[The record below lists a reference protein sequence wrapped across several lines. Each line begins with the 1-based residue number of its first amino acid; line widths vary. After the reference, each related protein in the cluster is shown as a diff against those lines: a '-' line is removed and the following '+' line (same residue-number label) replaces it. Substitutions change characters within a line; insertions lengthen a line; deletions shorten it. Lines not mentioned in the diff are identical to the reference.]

1 MLPLLLLLQGPDY
14 ASTTPLHGTILKL
27 LDSVSGSVVATASN
41 QLDVPCTP
49 GQVGVSSGSWIM
61 GQVGP
66 GRMVAALTGRGR
78 LP

>member
-1 MLPLLLLLQGPDY
+1 MLPLLLLLQGANP
-14 ASTTPLHGTILKL
+14 ASVTPLYSTIVKL
-27 LDSVSGSVVATASN
+27 LDSESGSVVAAAGY
-41 QLDVPCTP
+41 QLDVACTP

-61 GQVGP
+61 GQLGP